1 MLDREFVICESRTNG
16 NRIIAF
22 YICVGDE
29 FLEAEL
35 EFGGL
40 SIPLSV
46 GTSHLSL
53 PMLHVAIRI

>member
-1 MLDREFVICESRTNG
+1 MGIESSPFISVLETSSW
-16 NRIIAF
+16 
-22 YICVGDE
+22 
-29 FLEAEL
+29 EAEL